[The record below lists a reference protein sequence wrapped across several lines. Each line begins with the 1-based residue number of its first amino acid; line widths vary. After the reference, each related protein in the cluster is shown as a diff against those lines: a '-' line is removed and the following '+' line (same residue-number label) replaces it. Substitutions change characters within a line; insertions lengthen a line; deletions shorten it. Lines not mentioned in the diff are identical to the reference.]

1 MSRLL
6 RPIPDLRL
14 LRIRSYRHHL
24 LCVIR
29 LPRLSHA
36 PFARDVALVVSP
48 DAPFLRRWIVYRR
61 LRPSPPDFDGLA
73 RAA

>member
-1 MSRLL
+1 MHRRIPS
-6 RPIPDLRL
+6 IPDLPVPRF
-14 LRIRSYRHHL
+14 RSHHRCL

-29 LPRLSHA
+29 LPRLAHA
-36 PFARDVALVVSP
+36 PFARDVAFIVGL